1 MVFMTYIGRSF
12 LGCISLSLV
21 SCVSPQY
28 RQAAAECEHL
38 SSQPFPQ
45 KIKEFRSEKTR
56 YVSVPSGETNWIT
69 EKVTSA
75 DGLTEQI
82 KTTCKPLTEIRSQP
96 YVTIRQRDL
105 NRIARNNWVLTCTA
119 KTCLSTFGNVD
130 CKTSR

>member
-1 MVFMTYIGRSF
+1 MVLMTYIGRWF

-28 RQAAAECEHL
+28 RQAVAECEHL
-38 SSQPFPQ
+38 SFQQFPQ
-45 KIKEFRSEKTR
+45 KIKEFRCEKTR
-56 YVSVPSGETNWIT
+56 YFSVPSGKTECIT

-82 KTTCKPLTEIRSQP
+82 KTTCKPLTEIRLQP
-96 YVTIRQRDL
+96 YVTICQRDL